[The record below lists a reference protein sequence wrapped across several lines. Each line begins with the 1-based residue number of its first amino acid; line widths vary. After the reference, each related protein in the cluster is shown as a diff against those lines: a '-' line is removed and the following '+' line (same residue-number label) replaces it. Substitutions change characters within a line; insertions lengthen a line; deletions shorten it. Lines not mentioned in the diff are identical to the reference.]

1 MEDDIDIYE
10 DLPSFNTKFDETSVP
25 EISTQENITR
35 EYAELKKHVA
45 ELTIKLEDFRKV
57 NENLETNLSS
67 LLKTAKAEIARKDK
81 MIDDLRRKVDDFT
94 FRKGA
99 YIKTNDHII
108 RKSTFRDINA
118 GTRCKP
124 AKTSLPLNQDNHALF
139 ETDVSYNLPKDCN
152 ITAPT
157 LKPLTV
163 FGERL
168 RKRMVEEQNLER
180 IDKQTSIFSNNN
192 NVVSTE
198 GYVTESDKENG
209 SLRKINSPIPRE
221 LQSPTLKQYS
231 EDEHYTATNFPC
243 DNRNYTGKRRID
255 EIVNENGRVGAK
267 RIKSDSEE
275 YIPESKDVD
284 TRKDT
289 IDMSNEKRDFTN
301 NNKFESFN
309 KSCAL
314 RRTAH
319 SDGEHV
325 YNSSIKSEKR
335 SRRPIDPIKN
345 GERRSTKDENDAF
358 YNKKQLNE
366 YFSKRHYEPTGSSTC
381 TLDDRNASHR
391 SSEVSRKDD
400 YRISSIE
407 YHRIK
412 QKEDRRVNET
422 KDHRSRG
429 NKSSY
434 SKYREE
440 KYARD
445 KCNKYTDHGEKIEKR
460 YDCVDKSKAMKKE
473 WYDSRVSA
481 KRSTTERNTDNAYI
495 SDRYDNYESR
505 RFKPVDKL
513 TKRGDKRLD
522 ESNVYSSHRN
532 SITEK
537 LTERTRHLET
547 SKRGRSAETNNC
559 LKKIDRLVDQRE
571 FTENENPSKVYRELR
586 KRQKQ
591 DSKKIEEGDDTISS
605 NNNINKKRGRSKD
618 SRRSI
623 DEAASSVSL
632 DIANKNSEI
641 DESVKTESV
650 HELQPLYSDVLQ
662 QVTVVTSLGEQCH
675 ENIENIEDIENVENV
690 ENIPN
695 VENVVNIQNVENIQ
709 IVENIAN
716 IENSENTENVENIE
730 KFIRDYAP
738 GSEDLDKDLEK
749 KHIFAGTKV
758 HTSVN
763 DDFTYKITLEE
774 PSSTN
779 FTESNVEKSLP
790 LEVHHADK
798 KVDTVVELRDAFQQ
812 VPKDSVG
819 NDCIEN
825 QTVTTAVEN
834 TNGFAVQSNC
844 ALHTDVSVL
853 ENNFLIDLAIAKT
866 SVSLRT
872 EGLLGSTQSDNT
884 PQSDA
889 IQSGEKESNGND
901 ENFSVSTSK
910 DSDGDKTNGRCNHNN
925 YNKSNSD
932 DIDGKTISNDCKI
945 ASEEE
950 KVKENNVKGNLD
962 QKTGDE
968 NEFGKGTVREQKLLN
983 ESIRSA
989 DKVNSTN
996 GKATSVNVQG
1006 KIIMFARRRRK
1017 PVCLANSNA
1026 DMTVLINNNRSV
1038 NNS

>member
-445 KCNKYTDHGEKIEKR
+445 KCNKYTDHGEKIEK
-460 YDCVDKSKAMKKE
+460 
-473 WYDSRVSA
+473 
-481 KRSTTERNTDNAYI
+481 
-495 SDRYDNYESR
+495 
-505 RFKPVDKL
+505 P
-513 TKRGDKRLD
+513 
-522 ESNVYSSHRN
+522 
-532 SITEK
+532 
-537 LTERTRHLET
+537 
-547 SKRGRSAETNNC
+547 
-559 LKKIDRLVDQRE
+559 
-571 FTENENPSKVYRELR
+571 
-586 KRQKQ
+586 
-591 DSKKIEEGDDTISS
+591 
-605 NNNINKKRGRSKD
+605 
-618 SRRSI
+618 
-623 DEAASSVSL
+623 SSVSL

-662 QVTVVTSLGEQCH
+662 QVTV
-675 ENIENIEDIENVENV
+675 
-690 ENIPN
+690 
-695 VENVVNIQNVENIQ
+695 NVENIQ